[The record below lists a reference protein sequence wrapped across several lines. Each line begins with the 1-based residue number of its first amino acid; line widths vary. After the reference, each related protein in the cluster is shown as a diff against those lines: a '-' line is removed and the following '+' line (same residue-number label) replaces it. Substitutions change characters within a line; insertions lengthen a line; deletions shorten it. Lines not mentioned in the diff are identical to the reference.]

1 VADCDYGVSEGNYAN
16 KYETYK
22 HVCSSSVAYERCQ
35 AKLSQHDLATKVNE
49 KTQMITE
56 LENGSGR
63 YNADLVNRIEN
74 ALKVKIPRGR
84 GTEQPAG
91 GKKSGKK
98 WSVVSKFTFI

>member
-1 VADCDYGVSEGNYAN
+1 
-16 KYETYK
+16 
-22 HVCSSSVAYERCQ
+22 
-35 AKLSQHDLATKVNE
+35 
-49 KTQMITE
+49 MITE

-98 WSVVSKFTFI
+98 